1 MPTDRAWS
9 RWQPPPEYIEWFQQQ
24 SAELD
29 IEKRKE
35 ILRKIEDYLL
45 TGDGHRNIIFYW
57 KPFYN
62 VVNNKIKTAVGGYV
76 VLPTIQTAVG
86 STVERIWIEE

>member
-9 RWQPPPEYIEWFQQQ
+9 RWQPPPEYVEWFNQQ

-29 IEKRKE
+29 REKRKE

-45 TGDGHRNIIFYW
+45 TGDGHGNIIFLLEALLQRGQQQD
-57 KPFYN
+57 KDGRRRLCRARHHPDR
-62 VVNNKIKTAVGGYV
+62 GR
-76 VLPTIQTAVG
+76 LD
-86 STVERIWIEE
+86 R